1 MLKINSLVLPESLP
15 IPEAMKP
22 GNKNDYDPEF
32 WEFHYEICR
41 YLERATDDYVIARY
55 NGILKNMA
63 ALTSPDRDVIPV
75 KSFLSS
81 WYWFRKEHQT
91 RYEIHQRSLVLSQKP
106 PAKLEYSTNHNAPYS
121 PRHPNSGDIIFRYTN
136 RQYAEQMLADGKVR
150 IGAASLV
157 EKFDNDMARFDK
169 ELEKN
174 SYLPG
179 KQVRVTT
186 EDGREI
192 PIIGD
197 ICKTVSLPDY
207 YFLCMSLDWDSAL
220 FNDFSADCCVVIKEP
235 DILRER
241 LGKFTE
247 RELGGWGF
255 YDLPIEYYD
264 PYEPIQNQV
273 FSAGISKDFCYA
285 YQRENRFIWLHPQD
299 IPAQG
304 YKFLSLGSLADIAE
318 IHTL

>member
-1 MLKINSLVLPESLP
+1 MLKINCLALPESLP

-22 GNKNDYDPEF
+22 GNKNDYDPIF
-32 WEFHYEICR
+32 WEFLYEIFR
-41 YLERATDDYVIARY
+41 YLECATDNYVIARY

-75 KSFLSS
+75 CSFLSS

-91 RYEIHQRSLVLSQKP
+91 RYEIQQRGLELPQKP
-106 PAKLEYSTNHNAPYS
+106 PVKLEHSTNYDAPYC
-121 PRHPNSGDIIFRYTN
+121 PRSPNSGDILFRYTN
-136 RQYAEQMLADGKVR
+136 RQFAEEMLEKGKIR

-157 EKFDNDMARFDK
+157 ERLDSDMARFDK
-169 ELEKN
+169 ELEKS

-179 KQVRVTT
+179 MHVHVET
-186 EDGREI
+186 EDGRKL

-197 ICKTVSLPDY
+197 FCRTVSFPDY

-235 DILRER
+235 DIFRER
-241 LGKFTE
+241 LEKVTE
-247 RELGGWGF
+247 RELAGWEF
-255 YDLPIEYYD
+255 HDLPVEYYD
-264 PYEPIQNQV
+264 PYERIRNQL

-285 YQRENRFIWLHPQD
+285 YQRENRFIWFHPQG
-299 IPAQG
+299 IPAQD